1 MANELENKELID
13 KLPKEGVHCYPAS
26 PSKITTNRVLSALL
40 FIIGLFLVFVG
51 LLKVTDNIVKIALLV
66 VGGLSCIISI
76 LVFAQSFL
84 IAKFRVAVD
93 YNEKNVVLRYRYSK
107 ISIPFEN
114 FDGRDGTP
122 DQAEALIDKNFKKG
136 TTFYLVLDDVFE
148 DACYQ
153 TSSSDLE
160 SVDDFKQLRE
170 ECFAIAEAYGAR
182 NSKDKV
188 KFYYEK
194 DVEKDSGSTDL
205 DALIEETKAEKKAD
219 EEAEIAKR
227 AEEQAAREAEEAAAK
242 AAEEA
247 AQAEGEAEADKADEE

>member
-1 MANELENKELID
+1 MSDELGNKELIE
-13 KLPKEGVHCYPAS
+13 KLPKEGVHCYPAN
-26 PSKITTNRVLSALL
+26 PSKIMTNRIVSVI
-40 FIIGLFLVFVG
+40 FCIVGVFLVFIG
-51 LLKVTDNIVKIALLV
+51 LLKVSDNIVKIALLL
-66 VGGLSCIISI
+66 VGGLAAVISI

-107 ISIPFEN
+107 IAIPFEN

-136 TTFYLVLDDVFE
+136 TNYYLVLDDVFE

-194 DVEKDSGSTDL
+194 DEEKDAGSTDL
-205 DALIEETKAEKKAD
+205 DALIEETRAEKKAD
-219 EEAEIAKR
+219 EEAEAQAR
-227 AEEQAAREAEEAAAK
+227 AEAEAARI

-247 AQAEGEAEADKADEE
+247 AEKEAAEADKEGEEKSSDEE

>member
-1 MANELENKELID
+1 MPTELENKELIE
-13 KLPKEGVHCYPAS
+13 KLPKEGVHCYPAN
-26 PSKITTNRVLSALL
+26 PSKITRNRVLSVIF
-40 FIIGLFLVFVG
+40 FILGVFLVLIG
-51 LLKVTDNIVKIALLV
+51 LLKVSDNIIKIALLV
-66 VGGLSCIISI
+66 VGGLSTIISI

-107 ISIPFEN
+107 IAIPFEN

-122 DQAEALIDKNFKKG
+122 DQAEALIDKNFKKDA
-136 TTFYLVLDDVFE
+136 TFYLVLDDVFE

-194 DVEKDSGSTDL
+194 DLVADDTGSTDL
-205 DALIEETKAEKKAD
+205 DALVEEAKAEKKAD
-219 EEAEIAKR
+219 EEAEAQKR
-227 AEEQAAREAEEAAAK
+227 AEEQAAREAEEAAEASEESE
-242 AAEEA
+242 AEESS
-247 AQAEGEAEADKADEE
+247 EEKTDEE